1 MTSGAIILNN
11 TRRHGA
17 FAMNPHIRFHLVG
30 DGGREIWTEGLL
42 YAGIDAGIGDAGSK
56 SLRDRISTSDV
67 RPGAGLR

>member
-1 MTSGAIILNN
+1 MASGTVILNN
-11 TRRHGA
+11 TRHGA
-17 FAMNPHIRFHLVG
+17 LAIKPHIRFHLVG